1 MKFVGLEKSK
11 KIKVSV
17 SCSARE
23 YPEGDKDIWGAVV
36 KINGRYPEKGT
47 TVNLVCKELVYI
59 LSGKGKLEVNGK
71 VTQVKKGDQ
80 MVIDKGE
87 KFFWEGKLT
96 MFMPCTPA
104 WYSEQHKTLS

>member
-1 MKFVGLEKSK
+1 MKFVSLEKSK
-11 KIKVSV
+11 NIKVGK

-23 YPEGDKDIWGAVV
+23 YPHGDKDIWGAVIKV
-36 KINGRYPEKGT
+36 NGRYPEKGV

-59 LSGKGKLEVNGK
+59 LNGNGKLVVNGK
-71 VTQVKKGDQ
+71 VTKVKKGDQ

-96 MFMPCTPA
+96 MFMPCAPT
-104 WYSEQHKTLS
+104 WYAQQHKTII